1 MLEFTDGK
9 IIPIDLKDEMKRSY
23 MLYSMS
29 VIVGRALPDVRD
41 GLKPIHRRIL
51 YAMNEIGLTSDK
63 PHRKS
68 ATIVG
73 EVMGKYH
80 PHGDA
85 AIYDALVRMA
95 QDFSQRYP
103 LIDGH
108 GNFGSVDGD
117 PPAAMRYT
125 EARMARISQKLLA
138 DIDKDTVDFQPNFDE
153 SLKEPVVLPCRFPNL
168 LVNGS
173 SGIAVGMA
181 TNIPPHNLREVI
193 DGVIMLID
201 NPDAKVEDLMTVIK
215 GPDFPTAGIIV
226 GKEGIRSAYTTGRG
240 SIRIRAAA
248 QIESL
253 SGGRNRIIVSEIPYQ
268 VNKSRLIEHI
278 AELVRDKKIDGIT
291 DLRDESDREGI
302 RIVIDV
308 RRDANPNVILNQL
321 YRHTQMQTTF
331 GVIMLVI
338 VNGEPKLLDLKS
350 VISHYIEYQKE
361 IVVRRTRFDLNKA
374 EGRAHI
380 LEGLKIALDNLDA
393 VINLIRS
400 SRTPDIAREGLMK
413 SFNLTEKQ
421 AQAILDMRLQRLT
434 GLERRKIEDELK
446 DIMDLIKELKG
457 ILADEQKVLQ
467 IIKDELSE
475 IKETFGDDRRTRIT
489 AGSSDFDVEDL
500 IAEEDIAVTL
510 THQGYIKRMPLNT
523 YKSQRR
529 GGRGITATNPKE
541 EDFVEHLFI
550 ATTLNYIL
558 FFTDK
563 GRVYS
568 LKAYEIPEASRQARG
583 TAIVNLIPL
592 MPDETIRAVIPIRT
606 FAPDKYLLM
615 ATRRGIVKKT
625 ALEEFDTKRKTGLL
639 AIRLDPDDDLVSVK
653 RTTGNQEIIIVTA
666 QGLALRFSEEDV
678 RPMGRSARGV
688 IGIRLGDG
696 DTVIGMDVVREDRDL
711 LVVTENG
718 YGKRTPLNQ
727 YRTYA
732 SRGGRGVKA
741 ITLTD
746 KTGLAVAIKV
756 LEGDDELMCI
766 SAEGV
771 VIRMD
776 AADISQQGRGG
787 AGCSSYA
794 PRPRRQ
800 SRFHSTDRDEERWIE
815 PAWG

>member
-446 DIMDLIKELKG
+446 DIMELIKELKG

-741 ITLTD
+741 IKLTD

-776 AADISQQGRGG
+776 AADISQQGRGAQG
-787 AGCSSYA
+787 VRVMRLDPEDKVVSIAQIVTKNG
-794 PRPRRQ
+794 
-800 SRFHSTDRDEERWIE
+800 
-815 PAWG
+815 G

>member
-1 MLEFTDGK
+1 LLEFTDGK

-413 SFNLTEKQ
+413 NFNLTEKQ

-446 DIMDLIKELKG
+446 DIMNLIKELKG

-467 IIKDELSE
+467 IIKEELLE

-776 AADISQQGRGG
+776 AADISQQGRGAQG
-787 AGCSSYA
+787 VRVMRLDPEDKVVSIAQIVTKNG
-794 PRPRRQ
+794 
-800 SRFHSTDRDEERWIE
+800 
-815 PAWG
+815 G

>member
-374 EGRAHI
+374 EERAHI

-400 SRTPDIAREGLMK
+400 SPTPDIAREGLMK

-446 DIMDLIKELKG
+446 DIMNLIKELKG

-467 IIKDELSE
+467 IIKEELLE

-776 AADISQQGRGG
+776 AADISQQGRGAQG
-787 AGCSSYA
+787 VRVMRLDPEDKVVSIAQIVTKNG
-794 PRPRRQ
+794 
-800 SRFHSTDRDEERWIE
+800 
-815 PAWG
+815 G

>member
-374 EGRAHI
+374 EERAHI

-400 SRTPDIAREGLMK
+400 SPTPDIAREGLMK
-413 SFNLTEKQ
+413 NFNLTEKQ

-446 DIMDLIKELKG
+446 DIMELIKELKG

-776 AADISQQGRGG
+776 AADISQQGRGAQG
-787 AGCSSYA
+787 VRVMRLDPEDKVVSIAQIVTKNG
-794 PRPRRQ
+794 
-800 SRFHSTDRDEERWIE
+800 
-815 PAWG
+815 G

>member
-1 MLEFTDGK
+1 LLEFTDGK

-400 SRTPDIAREGLMK
+400 SPTPDIAREGLMK
-413 SFNLTEKQ
+413 NFNLTEKQ

-446 DIMDLIKELKG
+446 DIMELIKELKG

-776 AADISQQGRGG
+776 AADISQQGRGAQG
-787 AGCSSYA
+787 VRVMRLDPEDKVVSIAQIVTKNG
-794 PRPRRQ
+794 
-800 SRFHSTDRDEERWIE
+800 
-815 PAWG
+815 G

>member
-400 SRTPDIAREGLMK
+400 SPTPDIAREGLMK
-413 SFNLTEKQ
+413 NFNLTEKQ

-446 DIMDLIKELKG
+446 DIMNLIKELKG

-467 IIKDELSE
+467 IIKEELLE

-606 FAPDKYLLM
+606 FAPDKYLIM
-615 ATRRGIVKKT
+615 ATRHGIVKKT

-741 ITLTD
+741 IKLTD

-776 AADISQQGRGG
+776 AADISQQGRGAQG
-787 AGCSSYA
+787 VRVMRLDPEDKVVSIAQIVTKNG
-794 PRPRRQ
+794 
-800 SRFHSTDRDEERWIE
+800 
-815 PAWG
+815 G

>member
-446 DIMDLIKELKG
+446 DIMNLIKELKG

-467 IIKDELSE
+467 IIKEELLE

-541 EDFVEHLFI
+541 EDFVGHLFI

-653 RTTGNQEIIIVTA
+653 RTTGNQEMIIVTA

-776 AADISQQGRGG
+776 AADISQQGRGAQG
-787 AGCSSYA
+787 VRVMRLDPEDKVVSIAQIVTKNG
-794 PRPRRQ
+794 
-800 SRFHSTDRDEERWIE
+800 
-815 PAWG
+815 G

>member
-201 NPDAKVEDLMTVIK
+201 IPDAKVEDLMTVIK

-374 EGRAHI
+374 EERAHI

-446 DIMDLIKELKG
+446 DIMNLIKELKG

-467 IIKDELSE
+467 IIKEELLE

-776 AADISQQGRGG
+776 AADISQQGRGAQG
-787 AGCSSYA
+787 VRVMRLDPEDKVVSIAQIVTKNG
-794 PRPRRQ
+794 
-800 SRFHSTDRDEERWIE
+800 
-815 PAWG
+815 G

>member
-374 EGRAHI
+374 EERAHI

-400 SRTPDIAREGLMK
+400 SPTPDIAREGLMK
-413 SFNLTEKQ
+413 NFNLTEKQ

-446 DIMDLIKELKG
+446 DIMNLIKELKG

-776 AADISQQGRGG
+776 AADISQQGRGAQG
-787 AGCSSYA
+787 VRVMRLDPEDKVVSIAQIVTKNG
-794 PRPRRQ
+794 
-800 SRFHSTDRDEERWIE
+800 
-815 PAWG
+815 G

>member
-1 MLEFTDGK
+1 LLEFTDGK

-240 SIRIRAAA
+240 ASRIRAAA

-374 EGRAHI
+374 EERAHI

-446 DIMDLIKELKG
+446 DIMNLIKELKG

-467 IIKDELSE
+467 IIKEELLE

-653 RTTGNQEIIIVTA
+653 RTTGNQEMIIVTA

-741 ITLTD
+741 IKLTD

-776 AADISQQGRGG
+776 AADISQQGRGAQG
-787 AGCSSYA
+787 VRVMRLDPEDKVVSIAQIVTKNG
-794 PRPRRQ
+794 
-800 SRFHSTDRDEERWIE
+800 
-815 PAWG
+815 G

>member
-9 IIPIDLKDEMKRSY
+9 VIPVDLEDEMKRSY

-51 YAMNEIGLTSDK
+51 YAMNEIGLTSEK

-95 QDFSQRYP
+95 QDFSQRYI

-125 EARMARISQKLLA
+125 EARMAKISQKLLA
-138 DIDKDTVDFQPNFDE
+138 DIDKDTVDFAPNFDE
-153 SLKEPVVLPCRFPNL
+153 SLKEPKVIPCRFPNL

-181 TNIPPHNLREVI
+181 TNIPPHNLGEVI
-193 DGVIMLID
+193 DGTIMLID
-201 NPDAKVEDLMTVIK
+201 NPDATVEDLMTVIK
-215 GPDFPTAGIIV
+215 GPDFPTGALIV
-226 GKEGIRSAYTTGRG
+226 GREGIRDAYTTGRG
-240 SIRIRAAA
+240 SVRMRARA
-248 QIESL
+248 QIETL
-253 SGGRNRIIVSEIPYQ
+253 SGGKNRIVVSEIPYQ
-268 VNKSRLIEHI
+268 VNKSRLVENI

-291 DLRDESDREGI
+291 DLRDESDREGM
-302 RIVIDV
+302 RIVIDI
-308 RRDANPNVILNQL
+308 RRDANPHIILNQL
-321 YRHTQMQTTF
+321 YRHTQMQSTF
-331 GVIMLVI
+331 GVIMLVV
-338 VNGEPKLLDLKS
+338 VNGKPKILDLKS
-350 VISHYIEYQKE
+350 VIHYYIEYQE
-361 IVVRRTRFDLNKA
+361 EVVVRRTKFDLNKA
-374 EGRAHI
+374 EERAHI

-393 VINLIRS
+393 VISLIRG

-413 SFNLTEKQ
+413 NFNLSQKQ

-434 GLERRKIEDELK
+434 GLERRKIEDELRNVAKLIGKLK
-446 DIMDLIKELKG
+446 D
-457 ILADEQKVLQ
+457 ILADERKVLR
-467 IIKDELSE
+467 IIKDELLE
-475 IKETFGDDRRTRIT
+475 IKEEFADARRTKIT
-489 AGSSDFDVEDL
+489 VGSSRFDVEDL

-510 THQGYIKRMPLNT
+510 THQGYIKRLPLNT
-523 YKSQRR
+523 YRSQRR
-529 GGRGITATNPKE
+529 GGRGITGMNTKE

-568 LKAYEIPEASRQARG
+568 LKAYEVPEASRQARG
-583 TAIVNLIPL
+583 TAVVNLIPL

-606 FAPDKYLLM
+606 FAPDRCLFM
-615 ATRRGIVKKT
+615 GTRHGVVKKT
-625 ALEEFDTKRKTGLL
+625 ALPDFDTKRKGGLI

-653 RTTGNQEIIIVTA
+653 PTTGKQDVIIATA
-666 QGLALRFSEEDV
+666 QGRALRFNEQGV
-678 RPMGRSARGV
+678 RSMGRDTRGV
-688 IGIRLGDG
+688 RGIDLAKG
-696 DTVIGMDVVREDRDL
+696 DTVIGMDVVKEDRDF

-718 YGKRTPLNQ
+718 FGKRTPLDQ
-727 YRTYA
+727 YRTY
-732 SRGGRGVKA
+732 SRARKGVRTIK
-741 ITLTD
+741 LTD
-746 KTGLAVAIKV
+746 RSGLAVAVKV
-756 LEGDDELMCI
+756 LDGDDELMCI
-766 SAEGV
+766 SAEGII
-771 VIRMD
+771 IRMD
-776 AADISQQGRGG
+776 VADIPQQGRPAQGVRVMRLEPGDQVVSIAQVVTRNGG
-787 AGCSSYA
+787 
-794 PRPRRQ
+794 
-800 SRFHSTDRDEERWIE
+800 
-815 PAWG
+815 

>member
-400 SRTPDIAREGLMK
+400 SPTPDIAREGLMK

-446 DIMDLIKELKG
+446 DIMELIKELKG

-741 ITLTD
+741 IKLTD

-776 AADISQQGRGG
+776 AADISQQGRGAQG
-787 AGCSSYA
+787 VRVMRLDPEDKVVSIAQIVTKNG
-794 PRPRRQ
+794 
-800 SRFHSTDRDEERWIE
+800 
-815 PAWG
+815 G

>member
-413 SFNLTEKQ
+413 NFNLTEKQ

-446 DIMDLIKELKG
+446 DIMELIKELKG

-776 AADISQQGRGG
+776 AADISQQGRGAQG
-787 AGCSSYA
+787 VRVMRLDPEDKVVSIAQIVTKNG
-794 PRPRRQ
+794 
-800 SRFHSTDRDEERWIE
+800 
-815 PAWG
+815 G

>member
-9 IIPIDLKDEMKRSY
+9 VIPVDLEDEMKRSY

-51 YAMNEIGLTSDK
+51 YAMNEIGLTSEK

-95 QDFSQRYP
+95 QDFSQRYI

-108 GNFGSVDGD
+108 GNFGSIDGD

-125 EARMARISQKLLA
+125 EARMAKISQKLLA
-138 DIDKDTVDFQPNFDE
+138 DIDKDTVNFMPNFDE
-153 SLKEPVVLPCRFPNL
+153 SLKEPEVLPCRFPNL

-181 TNIPPHNLREVI
+181 TNIPPHNLGEVI
-193 DGVIMLID
+193 DGTIMLID
-201 NPDAKVEDLMTVIK
+201 NPDATVEDLMTVIK
-215 GPDFPTAGIIV
+215 GPDFPTGALIV
-226 GKEGIRSAYTTGRG
+226 GREGIRDAYTTGRG
-240 SIRIRAAA
+240 SVRMRARA
-248 QIESL
+248 QIETL
-253 SGGRNRIIVSEIPYQ
+253 SGGKNRIVVSEIPYQ
-268 VNKSRLIEHI
+268 VNKSRLIENI

-291 DLRDESDREGI
+291 DLRDESDREGM
-302 RIVIDV
+302 RIVIDI
-308 RRDANPNVILNQL
+308 RRDANPHIILNQL
-321 YRHTQMQTTF
+321 YRHTQMQSTF
-331 GVIMLVI
+331 GVIMLVV
-338 VNGEPKLLDLKS
+338 VNGEPRILDLKS
-350 VISHYIEYQKE
+350 TIHYYIEYQE
-361 IVVRRTRFDLNKA
+361 EVVVRRTKFDLNKA
-374 EGRAHI
+374 EERAHI

-393 VINLIRS
+393 VISLIRA

-413 SFNLTEKQ
+413 NFNLSQKQ

-434 GLERRKIEDELK
+434 GLERKKVEDELRDVVK
-446 DIMDLIKELKG
+446 LIEKLKS
-457 ILADEQKVLQ
+457 ILADERKVLR
-467 IIKDELSE
+467 IIKDELLE
-475 IKETFGDDRRTRIT
+475 IKEEFADDRRTKIT
-489 AGSSDFDVEDL
+489 VGSSEFDVEDL

-510 THQGYIKRMPLNT
+510 THQGYIKRLPLNT
-523 YKSQRR
+523 YRSQRR
-529 GGRGITATNPKE
+529 GGRGITGMNTKE

-568 LKAYEIPEASRQARG
+568 LKAYEVPEASRQARG

-606 FAPDKYLLM
+606 FAPDRCLLM
-615 ATRRGIVKKT
+615 GTRHGVVKKT
-625 ALEEFDTKRKTGLL
+625 ALPDFDTKRKGGLV

-653 RTTGNQEIIIVTA
+653 PTTGNQDVIIATA
-666 QGLALRFSEEDV
+666 QGKALRFNERDV
-678 RPMGRSARGV
+678 RSMGRNTRGV
-688 IGIRLGDG
+688 RGIDLAKG
-696 DTVIGMDVVREDRDL
+696 DTVIGMDVVKEDRDF

-718 YGKRTPLNQ
+718 FGKRTPLDQ
-727 YRTYA
+727 YRTY
-732 SRGGRGVKA
+732 SRARKGVRT
-741 ITLTD
+741 IGLTD
-746 KTGLAVAIKV
+746 KSGLAVAVKV
-756 LEGDDELMCI
+756 LDGDDELMCI
-766 SAEGV
+766 SAEGII
-771 VIRMD
+771 IRMD
-776 AADISQQGRGG
+776 VADIPQQGRAAQGVRVMRLEPGDQVVSIAQVVTRDGG
-787 AGCSSYA
+787 
-794 PRPRRQ
+794 
-800 SRFHSTDRDEERWIE
+800 
-815 PAWG
+815 

>member
-1 MLEFTDGK
+1 
-9 IIPIDLKDEMKRSY
+9 
-23 MLYSMS
+23 
-29 VIVGRALPDVRD
+29 
-41 GLKPIHRRIL
+41 
-51 YAMNEIGLTSDK
+51 
-63 PHRKS
+63 
-68 ATIVG
+68 
-73 EVMGKYH
+73 
-80 PHGDA
+80 
-85 AIYDALVRMA
+85 
-95 QDFSQRYP
+95 
-103 LIDGH
+103 
-108 GNFGSVDGD
+108 
-117 PPAAMRYT
+117 
-125 EARMARISQKLLA
+125 
-138 DIDKDTVDFQPNFDE
+138 
-153 SLKEPVVLPCRFPNL
+153 
-168 LVNGS
+168 
-173 SGIAVGMA
+173 
-181 TNIPPHNLREVI
+181 
-193 DGVIMLID
+193 
-201 NPDAKVEDLMTVIK
+201 
-215 GPDFPTAGIIV
+215 
-226 GKEGIRSAYTTGRG
+226 
-240 SIRIRAAA
+240 
-248 QIESL
+248 
-253 SGGRNRIIVSEIPYQ
+253 
-268 VNKSRLIEHI
+268 
-278 AELVRDKKIDGIT
+278 
-291 DLRDESDREGI
+291 
-302 RIVIDV
+302 
-308 RRDANPNVILNQL
+308 
-321 YRHTQMQTTF
+321 
-331 GVIMLVI
+331 
-338 VNGEPKLLDLKS
+338 
-350 VISHYIEYQKE
+350 
-361 IVVRRTRFDLNKA
+361 
-374 EGRAHI
+374 
-380 LEGLKIALDNLDA
+380 
-393 VINLIRS
+393 
-400 SRTPDIAREGLMK
+400 
-413 SFNLTEKQ
+413 
-421 AQAILDMRLQRLT
+421 
-434 GLERRKIEDELK
+434 
-446 DIMDLIKELKG
+446 
-457 ILADEQKVLQ
+457 
-467 IIKDELSE
+467 E

-776 AADISQQGRGG
+776 AADISQQGRGAQG
-787 AGCSSYA
+787 VRVMRLDPEDKVVSIAQIVTKNG
-794 PRPRRQ
+794 
-800 SRFHSTDRDEERWIE
+800 
-815 PAWG
+815 G

>member
-400 SRTPDIAREGLMK
+400 SPTPDIAREGLMK
-413 SFNLTEKQ
+413 NFNLTEKQ

-446 DIMDLIKELKG
+446 DIMNLIKELKG

-467 IIKDELSE
+467 IIKEELLE

-776 AADISQQGRGG
+776 AADISQQGRGAQG
-787 AGCSSYA
+787 VRVMRLDPEDKVVSIAQIVTKNG
-794 PRPRRQ
+794 
-800 SRFHSTDRDEERWIE
+800 
-815 PAWG
+815 G

>member
-374 EGRAHI
+374 EERAHI

-446 DIMDLIKELKG
+446 DIMELIKELKG

-776 AADISQQGRGG
+776 AADISQQGRGAQG
-787 AGCSSYA
+787 VRVMRLDPEDKVVSIAQIVTKNG
-794 PRPRRQ
+794 
-800 SRFHSTDRDEERWIE
+800 
-815 PAWG
+815 G

>member
-374 EGRAHI
+374 EERAHI

-413 SFNLTEKQ
+413 NFNLTEKQ

-446 DIMDLIKELKG
+446 DIMNLIKELKG

-776 AADISQQGRGG
+776 AADISQQGRGAQG
-787 AGCSSYA
+787 VRVMRLDPEDKVVSIAQIVTKNG
-794 PRPRRQ
+794 
-800 SRFHSTDRDEERWIE
+800 
-815 PAWG
+815 G

>member
-1 MLEFTDGK
+1 LLEFTDGK

-413 SFNLTEKQ
+413 NFNLTEKQ

-446 DIMDLIKELKG
+446 DIMNLIKELKG

-776 AADISQQGRGG
+776 AADISQQGRGAQG
-787 AGCSSYA
+787 VRVMRLDPEDKVVSIAQIVTKNG
-794 PRPRRQ
+794 
-800 SRFHSTDRDEERWIE
+800 
-815 PAWG
+815 G

>member
-374 EGRAHI
+374 EERAHI

-446 DIMDLIKELKG
+446 DIMNLIKELKG

-467 IIKDELSE
+467 IIKEELLE

-510 THQGYIKRMPLNT
+510 THQGYI
-523 YKSQRR
+523 
-529 GGRGITATNPKE
+529 
-541 EDFVEHLFI
+541 
-550 ATTLNYIL
+550 
-558 FFTDK
+558 
-563 GRVYS
+563 
-568 LKAYEIPEASRQARG
+568 
-583 TAIVNLIPL
+583 
-592 MPDETIRAVIPIRT
+592 
-606 FAPDKYLLM
+606 
-615 ATRRGIVKKT
+615 
-625 ALEEFDTKRKTGLL
+625 
-639 AIRLDPDDDLVSVK
+639 
-653 RTTGNQEIIIVTA
+653 
-666 QGLALRFSEEDV
+666 
-678 RPMGRSARGV
+678 
-688 IGIRLGDG
+688 
-696 DTVIGMDVVREDRDL
+696 
-711 LVVTENG
+711 
-718 YGKRTPLNQ
+718 
-727 YRTYA
+727 
-732 SRGGRGVKA
+732 
-741 ITLTD
+741 
-746 KTGLAVAIKV
+746 
-756 LEGDDELMCI
+756 
-766 SAEGV
+766 
-771 VIRMD
+771 
-776 AADISQQGRGG
+776 
-787 AGCSSYA
+787 
-794 PRPRRQ
+794 
-800 SRFHSTDRDEERWIE
+800 
-815 PAWG
+815 

>member
-400 SRTPDIAREGLMK
+400 SPTPDIAREGLMK
-413 SFNLTEKQ
+413 NFNLTEKQ

-446 DIMDLIKELKG
+446 DIMELIKELKG

-776 AADISQQGRGG
+776 AADISQQGRGAQG
-787 AGCSSYA
+787 VRVMRLDPEDKVVSIAQIVTKNG
-794 PRPRRQ
+794 
-800 SRFHSTDRDEERWIE
+800 
-815 PAWG
+815 G

>member
-103 LIDGH
+103 LIGGH

-374 EGRAHI
+374 EERAHI

-446 DIMDLIKELKG
+446 DIMNLIKELKG

-776 AADISQQGRGG
+776 AADISQQGRGAQG
-787 AGCSSYA
+787 VRVMRLDPEDKVVSIAQIVTKNG
-794 PRPRRQ
+794 
-800 SRFHSTDRDEERWIE
+800 
-815 PAWG
+815 G

>member
-400 SRTPDIAREGLMK
+400 SPTPDIAREGLMK
-413 SFNLTEKQ
+413 NFNLTEKQ

-446 DIMDLIKELKG
+446 DIMELIKELKG

-541 EDFVEHLFI
+541 EDFVGHLFI

-776 AADISQQGRGG
+776 AADISQQGRGAQG
-787 AGCSSYA
+787 VRVMRLDPEDKVVSIAQIVTKNG
-794 PRPRRQ
+794 
-800 SRFHSTDRDEERWIE
+800 
-815 PAWG
+815 G

>member
-413 SFNLTEKQ
+413 NFNLTEKQ

-446 DIMDLIKELKG
+446 DIMNLIKELKG

-776 AADISQQGRGG
+776 AADISQQGRGAQG
-787 AGCSSYA
+787 VRVMRLDPEDKVVSIAQIVTKNG
-794 PRPRRQ
+794 
-800 SRFHSTDRDEERWIE
+800 
-815 PAWG
+815 G

>member
-1 MLEFTDGK
+1 LLEFTDGK

-374 EGRAHI
+374 EERAHI

-446 DIMDLIKELKG
+446 DIMNLIKELKG

-776 AADISQQGRGG
+776 AADISQQGRGAQG
-787 AGCSSYA
+787 VRVMRLDPEDKVVSIAQIVTKNG
-794 PRPRRQ
+794 
-800 SRFHSTDRDEERWIE
+800 
-815 PAWG
+815 G

>member
-1 MLEFTDGK
+1 LLEFTDGK

-374 EGRAHI
+374 EERAHI

-400 SRTPDIAREGLMK
+400 SPTPDIAREGLMK
-413 SFNLTEKQ
+413 NFNLTEKQ

-446 DIMDLIKELKG
+446 DIMELIKELKG

-776 AADISQQGRGG
+776 AADISQQGRGAQG
-787 AGCSSYA
+787 VRVMRLDPEDKVVSIAQIVTKNG
-794 PRPRRQ
+794 
-800 SRFHSTDRDEERWIE
+800 
-815 PAWG
+815 G

>member
-374 EGRAHI
+374 EERAHI

-400 SRTPDIAREGLMK
+400 SPTPDIAREGLMK
-413 SFNLTEKQ
+413 NFNLTEKQ

-446 DIMDLIKELKG
+446 DIMELIKELKG

-467 IIKDELSE
+467 IIKEELLE

-776 AADISQQGRGG
+776 AADISQQGRGAQG
-787 AGCSSYA
+787 VRVMRLDPEDKVVSIAQIVTKNG
-794 PRPRRQ
+794 
-800 SRFHSTDRDEERWIE
+800 
-815 PAWG
+815 G

>member
-400 SRTPDIAREGLMK
+400 SPTPDIAREGLMK

-446 DIMDLIKELKG
+446 DIMNLIKELKG

-606 FAPDKYLLM
+606 FAPDKYLIM

-776 AADISQQGRGG
+776 AADISQQGRGAQG
-787 AGCSSYA
+787 VRVMRLDPEDKVVSIAQIVTKNG
-794 PRPRRQ
+794 
-800 SRFHSTDRDEERWIE
+800 
-815 PAWG
+815 G

>member
-1 MLEFTDGK
+1 LLEFTDGK

-374 EGRAHI
+374 EERAHI

-400 SRTPDIAREGLMK
+400 SPTPDIAREGLMK
-413 SFNLTEKQ
+413 NFNLTEKQ

-446 DIMDLIKELKG
+446 DIMELIKELKG

-741 ITLTD
+741 IKLTD

-776 AADISQQGRGG
+776 AADISQQGRGAQG
-787 AGCSSYA
+787 VRVMRLDPEDKVVSIAQIVTKNG
-794 PRPRRQ
+794 
-800 SRFHSTDRDEERWIE
+800 
-815 PAWG
+815 G

>member
-446 DIMDLIKELKG
+446 DIMELIKELKG

-776 AADISQQGRGG
+776 AADISQQGRGAQG
-787 AGCSSYA
+787 VRVMRLDPEDKVVSIAQIVTKNG
-794 PRPRRQ
+794 
-800 SRFHSTDRDEERWIE
+800 
-815 PAWG
+815 G

>member
-374 EGRAHI
+374 EERAHI

-446 DIMDLIKELKG
+446 DIMNLIKELKG

-467 IIKDELSE
+467 IIKEELLE

-606 FAPDKYLLM
+606 FAPDKYLIM
-615 ATRRGIVKKT
+615 ATRHGIVKKT

-741 ITLTD
+741 IKLTD

-776 AADISQQGRGG
+776 AADISQQGRGAQG
-787 AGCSSYA
+787 VRVMRLDPEDKVVSIAQIVTKNG
-794 PRPRRQ
+794 
-800 SRFHSTDRDEERWIE
+800 
-815 PAWG
+815 G

>member
-1 MLEFTDGK
+1 LLEFTDGK

-374 EGRAHI
+374 EERAHI

-400 SRTPDIAREGLMK
+400 SPTPDIAREGLMK
-413 SFNLTEKQ
+413 NFNLTEKQ

-446 DIMDLIKELKG
+446 DIMELIKELKG

-467 IIKDELSE
+467 IIKEELLE

-776 AADISQQGRGG
+776 AADISQQGRGAQG
-787 AGCSSYA
+787 VRVMRLDPEDKVVSIAQIVTKNG
-794 PRPRRQ
+794 
-800 SRFHSTDRDEERWIE
+800 
-815 PAWG
+815 G